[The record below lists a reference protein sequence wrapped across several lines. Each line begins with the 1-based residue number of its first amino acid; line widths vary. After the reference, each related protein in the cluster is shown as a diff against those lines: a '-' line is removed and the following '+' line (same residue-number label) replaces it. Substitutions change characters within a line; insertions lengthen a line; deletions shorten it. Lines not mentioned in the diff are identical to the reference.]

1 MGLKDLFSKKKKQ
14 DPVPDSQP
22 TTGQFP
28 TYEDAIDDD
37 VFVQSDKAKKIEQ
50 EEKENWE
57 YHLFTASLLDN
68 LNTLKPLKRQY
79 RENPFV
85 ERIGTDSDGS

>member
-14 DPVPDSQP
+14 DPVPDSLP

-50 EEKENWE
+50 EEKEDWE
-57 YHLFTASLLDN
+57 YHLFTSSLLDN
-68 LNTLKPLKRQY
+68 LNILKQFKKQY
-79 RENPFV
+79 KEKYINKLL
-85 ERIGTDSDGS
+85 IIKIY